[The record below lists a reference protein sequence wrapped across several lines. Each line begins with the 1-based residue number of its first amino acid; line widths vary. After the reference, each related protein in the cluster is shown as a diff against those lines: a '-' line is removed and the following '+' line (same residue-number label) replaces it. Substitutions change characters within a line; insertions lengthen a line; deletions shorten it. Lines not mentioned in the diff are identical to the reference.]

1 MSASQRPE
9 QLGVPTFYANGAN
22 LLSGVYDFQIEFSLA
37 TTPTVPPIGVA
48 RVHMSPQLAKILGR
62 LIRRNVKTY
71 EEQTGVEI
79 QLPEEVVKQL
89 NVGDLA
95 E

>member
-22 LLSGVYDFQIEFSLA
+22 LLSGVYDFQIEFNLA
-37 TTPTVPPIGVA
+37 TTPTVPPTGVA
-48 RVHMSPQLAKILGR
+48 RVHLSPQLAKVIGR
-62 LIRRNVKTY
+62 LLRRNVKAY
-71 EEQTGVEI
+71 EEQTGAKIE
-79 QLPEEVVKQL
+79 LPNELVKQL
-89 NVGDLA
+89 NIADLD

>member
-9 QLGVPTFYANGAN
+9 PGSVPTFYANGAN

-37 TTPTVPPIGVA
+37 TTPTIPPAGVA
-48 RVHMSPQLAKILGR
+48 RVHLSPQLAKVIGR
-62 LIRRNVKTY
+62 LLRRNVKAY
-71 EEQTGVEI
+71 EEQTGTKI

-89 NVGDLA
+89 NIADLD